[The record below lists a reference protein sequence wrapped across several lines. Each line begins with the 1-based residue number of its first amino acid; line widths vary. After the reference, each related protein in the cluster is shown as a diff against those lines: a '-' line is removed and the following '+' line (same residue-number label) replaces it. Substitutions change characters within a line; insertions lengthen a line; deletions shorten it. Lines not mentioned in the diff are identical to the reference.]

1 VTPMPAYVAEHRDI
15 EAYIADL
22 DRNLRGPSRTKRDIL
37 TEARDS
43 LVDATDSY
51 QKAGLDPLDAERR
64 AVAEFGDVA
73 EIAPGYQTELGLA
86 QSRRTAWVVIAT
98 LVLQTVVWDNLLP
111 AVFSER
117 PVAAGSLAEIVD
129 TSLEWL
135 GGVFWAAA
143 FTMLIVTGIG
153 SRHLHP
159 GTRLVRTTGM
169 FGLVVCGILLLGGGS
184 MTALSPATSQVPWLE
199 TAGPLLVFLALPIVW
214 IVRSSRRCFAV
225 APPPAAQ

>member
-1 VTPMPAYVAEHRDI
+1 VTQTPAYVVEHRAI
-15 EAYIADL
+15 EAYVADL
-22 DRNLRGPSRTKRDIL
+22 DRDLRGPRRMKRDIL

-43 LVDATDSY
+43 LVDATAAY
-51 QKAGLDPLDAERR
+51 QKAGLDPRDAERR

-73 EIAPGYQTELGLA
+73 EIAPGYQTELALA

-111 AVFSER
+111 AVFSDR
-117 PVAAGSLAEIVD
+117 PVVGGSLAESVD

-135 GGVFWAAA
+135 GGVLWAAA
-143 FTMLIVTGIG
+143 FTVLIVSGIG
-153 SRHLHP
+153 SRYLHP
-159 GTRLVRTTGM
+159 GARLVRTTGM
-169 FGLVVCGILLLGGGS
+169 FGLVVCGILALGGGL
-184 MTALSPATSQVPWLE
+184 MTALSPATSQTPWLE
-199 TAGPLLVFLALPIVW
+199 TAGPLLVFLALPIVC